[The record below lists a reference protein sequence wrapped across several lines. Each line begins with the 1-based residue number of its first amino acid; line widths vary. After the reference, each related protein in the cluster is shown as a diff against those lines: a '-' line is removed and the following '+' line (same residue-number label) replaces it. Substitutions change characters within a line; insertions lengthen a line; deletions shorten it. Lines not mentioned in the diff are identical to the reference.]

1 MDKCALE
8 TAPLLLLVD
17 DNAVIAMNHK
27 MVLQKNGFE
36 VISVFSG
43 DDAIKTVKDNPS
55 IDMVLMDIDLDEEID
70 GVEAARR
77 ILALREVP
85 VVFLTSHSER
95 AFVKRVKEIT
105 NYGYVLKNAGEFVLI
120 ETIHMAFSL
129 FDARQSVEREKEKYK
144 RVIESTEEAVITYDV
159 EGRVLLINPKAASI
173 LGGVPNDFIGKQIRE
188 FLSSA
193 NAEHG
198 MSTIRSVMQTG
209 KSVRQETDVEIDGV
223 SRWFEMRYQPIR
235 NEKGLITSV
244 LQISL
249 EITPRKRAEQE
260 LHALQTQYQLVAENS
275 TDVIYVLDSQL
286 DFTYL
291 SPSVKKLF
299 GYSAADFNS
308 ENLYVLMEQIIHSE
322 DINCIKQQIKARFEG
337 DLDRHLDDFRVYT
350 ADRQV
355 RWVEVRANYVY
366 GEIGT
371 FKGIVGIIRDITR
384 RKAAEQALFQNSII
398 FELFEEL
405 PSVTVVKLDAH
416 LHAEY
421 VSPSMQDVLGY
432 TTQYFI
438 GSSVMEVVHTEDR
451 AGLEE
456 KIARTIENK
465 SESLF
470 SEYRV
475 YTKTGEVRWVETR
488 ARLFYKQKG
497 EFDGAVYIQSDVTER
512 KEKEIELSR
521 ALEENRHLMSELN
534 HRVKNNLAMV
544 SSLIS
549 LKDSAIGTAADLSDI
564 RSQVRAISFIHEKL
578 QKSED
583 ITHINIKP
591 YLEDLMNSIFS
602 FEHDADFVLDMTL
615 EPFSLPTKMVM
626 NIGLILNELALN
638 AIKHGF
644 SEEEQPLF
652 SVVFVKDKI
661 KDRYIL
667 SVSNTGKVFPEDVDP
682 AHTESLGL
690 QLVSIIAAQMR
701 APMEFSRFPVTKFT
715 FLIAP

>member
-1 MDKCALE
+1 MDKSAHE
-8 TAPLLLLVD
+8 THPLLLLVD

-36 VISVFSG
+36 VILVFSG
-43 DDAIKTVKDNPS
+43 EAAIKTVKDNPS

-70 GVEAARR
+70 GVEATRR
-77 ILALREVP
+77 ILSFREVP

-120 ETIHMAFSL
+120 ETINMAFDL
-129 FDARQSVEREKEKYK
+129 FDARQAVEREKEKYK
-144 RVIESTEEAVITYDV
+144 RVIESTEESVITYDA
-159 EGRVLLINPKAASI
+159 EGKVLLINPKAASI
-173 LGGVPNDFIGKQIRE
+173 LGGVADDFIGKQIHE
-188 FLSSA
+188 FLPSA
-193 NAEHG
+193 NAERG

-209 KSVRQETDVEIDGV
+209 KSVRQETEVEIDGV
-223 SRWFEMRYQPIR
+223 SRCFEMRYQSIR

-260 LHALQTQYQLVAENS
+260 LHELETQYQLVAENS

-299 GYSAADFNS
+299 GYSVADFNS
-308 ENLYVLMEQIIHSE
+308 QNLYMLMDQIIHSE
-322 DINCIKQQIKARFEG
+322 DVDSIKQQIKKRLVG
-337 DLDRHLDDFRVYT
+337 DLGQHIDDFRVYT
-350 ADRQV
+350 ADRHI

-366 GEIGT
+366 GEKGS

-384 RKAAEQALFQNSII
+384 RKTAEQALFQNSII

-405 PSVTVVKLDAH
+405 PSVTVVKLDAN

-421 VSPSMQDVLGY
+421 VSPSMWNVLGY

-456 KIARTIENK
+456 KIARTIETK

-475 YTKTGEVRWVETR
+475 YTKTGKVKWVETR
-488 ARLFYKQKG
+488 ARLFYNQKG

-512 KEKEIELSR
+512 KKR
-521 ALEENRHLMSELN
+521 R
-534 HRVKNNLAMV
+534 
-544 SSLIS
+544 
-549 LKDSAIGTAADLSDI
+549 
-564 RSQVRAISFIHEKL
+564 
-578 QKSED
+578 
-583 ITHINIKP
+583 
-591 YLEDLMNSIFS
+591 
-602 FEHDADFVLDMTL
+602 
-615 EPFSLPTKMVM
+615 
-626 NIGLILNELALN
+626 
-638 AIKHGF
+638 
-644 SEEEQPLF
+644 
-652 SVVFVKDKI
+652 
-661 KDRYIL
+661 
-667 SVSNTGKVFPEDVDP
+667 
-682 AHTESLGL
+682 
-690 QLVSIIAAQMR
+690 
-701 APMEFSRFPVTKFT
+701 
-715 FLIAP
+715 